1 MGDSDDEFERRRRD
15 KFRGERSDYSGGGG
29 GGGGRDRR
37 DDGRRSGRDE
47 WGDRSRDGWGGRE
60 RGSSRREY
68 GREYGG
74 GRTRDRYSP
83 SRHDLSPPVKRVRQ
97 DWDDRR
103 YGGYEGGGGTAPP
116 SYGAY
121 PSSYSQE
128 YTHPPG
134 HGAAAGRLDELGP
147 TQPPM
152 MTFKAFMEQCD
163 DTITEEEALRKYSDY
178 KLEFKRQQLNEF
190 FINHKEEEWFKAKYH
205 PEECV
210 KRKEEQLANLKR
222 RMSTFSELY
231 HAGRLETISVDADQS
246 DQLLKLL
253 DSVVIKL
260 EGGTDLDLQVLDQV
274 VEEEPPKPPQATPG
288 TLDAGGDGEGTGGG
302 QEEEGKLFVLGE
314 DSDEGGDNEATGE
327 GEKDPDAP
335 LKMDMSEEQ
344 KELQK
349 KAKEYLK
356 QKGSDGAG
364 GGEEGVTT
372 GEEHKRKRS
381 DFSSSSSSSSSSSDS
396 GDEGLEGDFSE
407 PPPPGMEG
415 GGLDGEKKEEEEEEK
430 KEEEEEGEE
439 GEEQEEGKKENGIED
454 AAKENGEPMEEDG
467 AAKEETEEGKE
478 DKEKEKEKED
488 GGGGGGGEKEGE
500 GEEEDVEMKPRAL
513 HKTASIFL
521 RNLAPTITKQE
532 VEAMCRRYNGFLRAA
547 IADPQPERRWFRRGW
562 VTFKRHVN
570 IKDICWNLNNIRLR
584 DCELGAIVN
593 RDLSRRIR
601 TVNGITSHRS
611 VVRADIKL
619 SAKIIQNLD
628 SRWGLWAEEAA
639 AILENP
645 LLSLTSSSNP
655 VLRNITDYLIE
666 EASAEEEELLGGNSG
681 GGGGGSEEKGE
692 GEAIERE
699 PSLIKVLDRLLLYLR
714 IVHSVDYYNHSEYP
728 NEDEMPNRCG
738 IMHARGIPPSSK
750 VTPQEV
756 QDYCRAFENKIGSF
770 LQPLTRLTDDEAKK
784 LGLKEA
790 EEEVEKF
797 VQSNT
802 QEVAKD
808 KWQCPL
814 CGKKFKGA
822 EYVHKHIL
830 MKHAEKVKEVKKE
843 VDYFNNYLRDPKR
856 PQLPEYPGNKHGGR
870 KEDRPDPY
878 VATYPQHVPDN
889 RYAGYGGGYGRQYPA
904 HSYGGYSGT
913 YPKDYYG
920 RGDPY
925 TREPYPRPR
934 VTYRSRVGYRDLDAP
949 KEDY

>member
-1 MGDSDDEFERRRRD
+1 MGDSDDEYERRRRD
-15 KFRGERSDYSGGGG
+15 KFRGERDYTSSST
-29 GGGGRDRR
+29 RDRR
-37 DDGRRSGRDE
+37 DDSRRGRDD
-47 WGDRSRDGWGGRE
+47 WSDRSRDNWGSRE
-60 RGSSRREY
+60 RGSSRRDYNREY
-68 GREYGG
+68 GRS
-74 GRTRDRYSP
+74 RDRYSP
-83 SRHDLSPPVKRVRQ
+83 SRHDMSPPVKRMRQ

-103 YGGYEGGGGTAPP
+103 YTPYDNAAASGGNYGT
-116 SYGAY
+116 YGGAY
-121 PSSYSQE
+121 GQDYG
-128 YTHPPG
+128 HPAA
-134 HGAAAGRLDELGP
+134 HGGAAGRLDDLGP

-152 MTFKAFMEQCD
+152 MSFKSFMEQCD
-163 DTITEEEALRKYSDY
+163 DSISEEEALRKYSDY

-190 FINHKEEEWFKAKYH
+190 FVNHKEEEWFKAKYH

-210 KRKEEQLANLKR
+210 KRREEQLSNLKWR
-222 RMSTFSELY
+222 VSTFVELY
-231 HAGRLETISVDADQS
+231 SAGRMENITVDADQS
-246 DQLLKLL
+246 EELLKLL

-274 VEEEPPKPPQATPG
+274 PEEDVKPQIAEEEKKP
-288 TLDAGGDGEGTGGG
+288 
-302 QEEEGKLFVLGE
+302 FILGE
-314 DSDEGGDNEATGE
+314 DSDEGE
-327 GEKDPDAP
+327 EKEVTEEKNPEEP

-344 KELQK
+344 MELQK

-356 QKGSDGAG
+356 QKGSDG
-364 GGEEGVTT
+364 EKETR
-372 GEEHKRKRS
+372 KRKHS
-381 DFSSSSSSSSSSSDS
+381 DSSSSSSSDS
-396 GDEGLEGDFSE
+396 EDERMEEESKE
-407 PPPPGMEG
+407 PPPPGME
-415 GGLDGEKKEEEEEEK
+415 KEETETNSTKEKEDEEK
-430 KEEEEEGEE
+430 ETVSAEENENETEPKE
-439 GEEQEEGKKENGIED
+439 D
-454 AAKENGEPMEEDG
+454 TPAKENGLEPPGEEVTKIDDD
-467 AAKEETEEGKE
+467 KESETNKGENTEENNKE
-478 DKEKEKEKED
+478 QEKN
-488 GGGGGGGEKEGE
+488 
-500 GEEEDVEMKPRAL
+500 GEEESKEDDEEPKPRAL

-619 SAKIIQNLD
+619 AAKIIQNLD
-628 SRWGLWAEEAA
+628 SRWCLWLEGE
-639 AILENP
+639 ITEENP
-645 LLSLTSSSNP
+645 QLLSLTSSLNP

-666 EASAEEEELLGGNSG
+666 EASAEEEELLGANDASAGN
-681 GGGGGSEEKGE
+681 SEEKAE
-692 GEAIERE
+692 GEAIERD

-756 QDYCRAFENKIGSF
+756 NDYIRAFENKIGSF
-770 LQPLTRLTDDEAKK
+770 LQPLTKLSDDEAKK

-830 MKHAEKVKEVKKE
+830 IKHAEKVKEVKKE

-856 PQLPEYPGNKHGGR
+856 PQLPEYPGNKHGGSR
-870 KEDRPDPY
+870 KDDRPDPY
-878 VATYPQHVPDN
+878 VATYPQAAP
-889 RYAGYGGGYGRQYPA
+889 GYGGYGAAYGRQYPA
-904 HSYGGYSGT
+904 PHGYAYGSN

-920 RGDPY
+920 GRTDPY
-925 TREPYPRPR
+925 SREPYQRPR
-934 VTYRSRVGYRDLDAP
+934 VTYRSRSGDPREVIGYHDLDAP
-949 KEDY
+949 DDTDLF

>member
-1 MGDSDDEFERRRRD
+1 MADSDDEYERRRRD
-15 KFRGERSDYSGGGG
+15 KFRGERSEYTSSSST
-29 GGGGRDRR
+29 RDRR
-37 DDGRRSGRDE
+37 DDSRRGRDDWADRGRDS
-47 WGDRSRDGWGGRE
+47 WGSRE

-68 GREYGG
+68 GRDYG
-74 GRTRDRYSP
+74 RSRDRYSP
-83 SRHDLSPPVKRVRQ
+83 GRHDMSPPIKRMRQ

-103 YGGYEGGGGTAPP
+103 YPYESSGGGAGAN
-116 SYGAY
+116 YGAY
-121 PSSYSQE
+121 GGSYGQDYGHPS
-128 YTHPPG
+128 G
-134 HGAAAGRLDELGP
+134 HAGGGGRLDELGP

-163 DTITEEEALRKYSDY
+163 DSISEEEALRKYSDY

-210 KRKEEQLANLKR
+210 KRRDEQLSNLKR
-222 RMSTFSELY
+222 RVSVFCELFEMN
-231 HAGRLETISVDADQS
+231 RMENISVDADQS

-260 EGGTDLDLQVLDQV
+260 EGGTDLDLQVLDQAPEEDV
-274 VEEEPPKPPQATPG
+274 KSQPIEEEKKP
-288 TLDAGGDGEGTGGG
+288 
-302 QEEEGKLFVLGE
+302 FILGE
-314 DSDEGGDNEATGE
+314 DSDEGE
-327 GEKDPDAP
+327 EKEKSEEKNPDEP

-344 KELQK
+344 MELQK

-356 QKGSDGAG
+356 QKVNE
-364 GGEEGVTT
+364 GEKETR
-372 GEEHKRKRS
+372 KRKHS
-381 DFSSSSSSSSSSSDS
+381 GSSSS
-396 GDEGLEGDFSE
+396 
-407 PPPPGMEG
+407 
-415 GGLDGEKKEEEEEEK
+415 
-430 KEEEEEGEE
+430 
-439 GEEQEEGKKENGIED
+439 
-454 AAKENGEPMEEDG
+454 
-467 AAKEETEEGKE
+467 T
-478 DKEKEKEKED
+478 
-488 GGGGGGGEKEGE
+488 
-500 GEEEDVEMKPRAL
+500 
-513 HKTASIFL
+513 SIFL

-562 VTFKRHVN
+562 VTFKRDVN

-611 VVRADIKL
+611 VVRSDIKL

-628 SRWGLWAEEAA
+628 SRWGLWIEST
-639 AILENP
+639 ENLDNA

-666 EASAEEEELLGGNSG
+666 EASAEEEELLGANDASANN
-681 GGGGGSEEKGE
+681 SEEKAE
-692 GEAIERE
+692 GEAIERD

-770 LQPLTRLTDDEAKK
+770 LQPLTKLSDDEAKK

-830 MKHAEKVKEVKKE
+830 IKHAEKVKEVKKE

-870 KEDRPDPY
+870 KDDRPDPY
-878 VATYPQHVPDN
+878 VAAYPQQAP
-889 RYAGYGGGYGRQYPA
+889 GYGAYGGAYGRQYPA
-904 HSYGGYSGT
+904 APGYGYGSS
-913 YPKDYYG
+913 YPKDYYAG
-920 RGDPY
+920 RGDHY
-925 TREPYPRPR
+925 AREPYARPR

>member
-1 MGDSDDEFERRRRD
+1 MADSDDEYERRRRD
-15 KFRGERSDYSGGGG
+15 KFRGERSEYTSSSST
-29 GGGGRDRR
+29 RDRR
-37 DDGRRSGRDE
+37 DDSRRGAREDWADRGRD
-47 WGDRSRDGWGGRE
+47 SWGGRD

-68 GREYGG
+68 SREYG
-74 GRTRDRYSP
+74 RSRDRYSP
-83 SRHDLSPPVKRVRQ
+83 NRHDMSPPVKRMRQ
-97 DWDDRR
+97 DWEDRR
-103 YGGYEGGGGTAPP
+103 YPYESGASGAAG
-116 SYGAY
+116 YGAY
-121 PSSYSQE
+121 GGAYGQE
-128 YTHPPG
+128 YGHPAG
-134 HGAAAGRLDELGP
+134 HAGGAGRLDELGP

-152 MTFKAFMEQCD
+152 MTFKSFMEQCD
-163 DTITEEEALRKYSDY
+163 DSITEEEALRKYSEY

-190 FINHKEEEWFKAKYH
+190 FVNHKEEEWFKAKYH

-210 KRKEEQLANLKR
+210 KRKDEQLANLKR
-222 RMSTFSELY
+222 RVSVFTEL
-231 HAGRLETISVDADQS
+231 LEANRMENISVDADQS

-274 VEEEPPKPPQATPG
+274 PEEDVKPQITEEEKKP
-288 TLDAGGDGEGTGGG
+288 
-302 QEEEGKLFVLGE
+302 FILGE
-314 DSDEGGDNEATGE
+314 DSDDGADKDKPEA
-327 GEKDPDAP
+327 KNPDEP
-335 LKMDMSEEQ
+335 MKMDMSEEQ
-344 KELQK
+344 MELQK

-356 QKGSDGAG
+356 QKSTDG
-364 GGEEGVTT
+364 EKETR
-372 GEEHKRKRS
+372 KRKHS
-381 DFSSSSSSSSSSSDS
+381 GSSSSSSSSDS
-396 GDEGLEGDFSE
+396 EDEPMEDEPKE
-407 PPPPGMEG
+407 PPPPGMEKEG
-415 GGLDGEKKEEEEEEK
+415 SVDGLKPREEEEGEEAEKKEEEK
-430 KEEEEEGEE
+430 KEEET
-439 GEEQEEGKKENGIED
+439 
-454 AAKENGEPMEEDG
+454 AKENGLQPPGEENGEEKEDG
-467 AAKEETEEGKE
+467 EDGEESESKVSDKEN
-478 DKEKEKEKED
+478 KEKEKKDEEENNNNKE
-488 GGGGGGGEKEGE
+488 
-500 GEEEDVEMKPRAL
+500 EEEDLRPRAL

-601 TVNGITSHRS
+601 TVNGITSHRA

-628 SRWGLWAEEAA
+628 SRWSLWIDCNDNED
-639 AILENP
+639 NP
-645 LLSLTSSSNP
+645 QLLSLTSSSNP

-666 EASAEEEELLGGNSG
+666 EASAEEEELLGANSAVTNTT
-681 GGGGGSEEKGE
+681 EEKAE

-699 PSLIKVLDRLLLYLR
+699 PSLISVLDRLLLYLR

-770 LQPLTRLTDDEAKK
+770 LQPLTKLSEDESKK

-830 MKHAEKVKEVKKE
+830 IKHAEKVKEVKKE

-870 KEDRPDPY
+870 KDDRPDPY
-878 VATYPQHVPDN
+878 VAAYPQHVPDS
-889 RYAGYGGGYGRQYPA
+889 RYGAYAGGYGRQYPA
-904 HSYGGYSGT
+904 THGYGYGSA
-913 YPKDYYG
+913 YPKDYYAG
-920 RGDPY
+920 RSEPY
-925 TREPYPRPR
+925 VREPYQRPR

>member
-1 MGDSDDEFERRRRD
+1 MADSDDEYERRRRD
-15 KFRGERSDYSGGGG
+15 KFRGERSEYTSSSST
-29 GGGGRDRR
+29 RDRR
-37 DDGRRSGRDE
+37 DDSRRGRDDWADRGRDS
-47 WGDRSRDGWGGRE
+47 WGSRE

-68 GREYGG
+68 GRDYG
-74 GRTRDRYSP
+74 RSRDRYSP
-83 SRHDLSPPVKRVRQ
+83 GRHDMSPPIKRMRQ

-103 YGGYEGGGGTAPP
+103 YPYESSGGGAGAN
-116 SYGAY
+116 YGAY
-121 PSSYSQE
+121 GGSYGQDYGHPS
-128 YTHPPG
+128 G
-134 HGAAAGRLDELGP
+134 HAGGGGRLDELGP

-163 DTITEEEALRKYSDY
+163 DSISEEEALRKYSDY

-210 KRKEEQLANLKR
+210 KRRDEQLSNLKR
-222 RMSTFSELY
+222 RVSVFCELFEMN
-231 HAGRLETISVDADQS
+231 RMENISVDADQS

-260 EGGTDLDLQVLDQV
+260 EGGTDLDLQVLDQAPEEDV
-274 VEEEPPKPPQATPG
+274 KSQPIEEEKKP
-288 TLDAGGDGEGTGGG
+288 
-302 QEEEGKLFVLGE
+302 FILGE
-314 DSDEGGDNEATGE
+314 DSDEGE
-327 GEKDPDAP
+327 EKEKSEEKNPDEP

-344 KELQK
+344 MELQK

-356 QKGSDGAG
+356 QKVNE
-364 GGEEGVTT
+364 GEKETR
-372 GEEHKRKRS
+372 KRKHS
-381 DFSSSSSSSSSSSDS
+381 GSSSSSSSSDS
-396 GDEGLEGDFSE
+396 DDEPMEEDLKE
-407 PPPPGMEG
+407 PPPPGME
-415 GGLDGEKKEEEEEEK
+415 KEEEENVIEEKPEEDEEKSKEEEK
-430 KEEEEEGEE
+430 KENGLQPPGEEENKEDLDEETASRNGEKEEDKDKESKKDEEEEGKE
-439 GEEQEEGKKENGIED
+439 EEQ
-454 AAKENGEPMEEDG
+454 
-467 AAKEETEEGKE
+467 
-478 DKEKEKEKED
+478 
-488 GGGGGGGEKEGE
+488 
-500 GEEEDVEMKPRAL
+500 KPRAL

-562 VTFKRHVN
+562 VTFKRDVN

-611 VVRADIKL
+611 VVRSDIKL

-628 SRWGLWAEEAA
+628 SRWGLWIESM
-639 AILENP
+639 ENLDNA

-666 EASAEEEELLGGNSG
+666 EASAEEEELLGANDASANN
-681 GGGGGSEEKGE
+681 SEEKAE
-692 GEAIERE
+692 GEAIERD

-770 LQPLTRLTDDEAKK
+770 LQPLTKLSDDEAKK

-830 MKHAEKVKEVKKE
+830 IKHAEKVKEVKKE

-870 KEDRPDPY
+870 KDDRPDPY
-878 VATYPQHVPDN
+878 VAAYPQQAP
-889 RYAGYGGGYGRQYPA
+889 GYGAYGGAYGRQYPA
-904 HSYGGYSGT
+904 APGYGYGSS
-913 YPKDYYG
+913 YPKDYYAG
-920 RGDPY
+920 RGDHY
-925 TREPYPRPR
+925 AREPYARPR
-934 VTYRSRVGYRDLDAP
+934 VTYRSRSGDPREVIGYHDLDAP
-949 KEDY
+949 DDTDLF

>member
-1 MGDSDDEFERRRRD
+1 MGDSDDEYERRRRD
-15 KFRGERSDYSGGGG
+15 KFRGERSEYTSSSST
-29 GGGGRDRR
+29 RDRR
-37 DDGRRSGRDE
+37 EDSRRSAREE
-47 WGDRSRDGWGGRE
+47 WSDRSRDNWGGRE

-68 GREYGG
+68 SRDYGRS
-74 GRTRDRYSP
+74 RDRYSP
-83 SRHDLSPPVKRVRQ
+83 SRHDMSPPVKRVRP

-103 YGGYEGGGGTAPP
+103 YPYDNSGGTAA
-116 SYGAY
+116 SYGSYGGAY
-121 PSSYSQE
+121 GQDYG
-128 YTHPPG
+128 HPAG
-134 HGAAAGRLDELGP
+134 HAGGAGRLDELGP

-163 DTITEEEALRKYSDY
+163 DSITEEEALRKYSEY

-190 FINHKEEEWFKAKYH
+190 FVNHKEEEWFKAKYH

-210 KRKEEQLANLKR
+210 KRREEQLANLKR
-222 RMSTFSELY
+222 RVSVFTELY
-231 HAGRLETISVDADQS
+231 EANRMENISVDADQS

-274 VEEEPPKPPQATPG
+274 PEEDVKPQINEEEKKP
-288 TLDAGGDGEGTGGG
+288 
-302 QEEEGKLFVLGE
+302 FILGE
-314 DSDEGGDNEATGE
+314 DSDDGE
-327 GEKDPDAP
+327 DKEKSEEKNPDEP

-344 KELQK
+344 MELQK
-349 KAKEYLK
+349 KAKEYLR
-356 QKGSDGAG
+356 QKGTDGEKA
-364 GGEEGVTT
+364 ETR
-372 GEEHKRKRS
+372 KRKHS
-381 DFSSSSSSSSSSSDS
+381 GSSSSSSSSESE
-396 GDEGLEGDFSE
+396 DEPMDDDLKE
-407 PPPPGMEG
+407 PPPPGMENEG
-415 GGLDGEKKEEEEEEK
+415 SVDGLKIREEEEEK
-430 KEEEEEGEE
+430 KEEE
-439 GEEQEEGKKENGIED
+439 KKENGIEPPGE
-454 AAKENGEPMEEDG
+454 ENGEKEEREDG
-467 AAKEETEEGKE
+467 EESESKTSDKET
-478 DKEKEKEKED
+478 KEKEK
-488 GGGGGGGEKEGE
+488 
-500 GEEEDVEMKPRAL
+500 GEEEEGKDEEEEPRPRAL

-628 SRWGLWAEEAA
+628 SRWGLWTDGTD
-639 AILENP
+639 IQENP
-645 LLSLTSSSNP
+645 VCGDKDGRFLSLLSLTSSSNP

-666 EASAEEEELLGGNSG
+666 EASAEEEELLGANNAANNN
-681 GGGGGSEEKGE
+681 SEEKAE
-692 GEAIERE
+692 GEAIERD
-699 PSLIKVLDRLLLYLR
+699 PSLIAVLDRLLLYLR

-770 LQPLTRLTDDEAKK
+770 LQPLTKLSDEEAKK

-830 MKHAEKVKEVKKE
+830 IKHAEKVKEVKKE

-870 KEDRPDPY
+870 KDDRPDPY
-878 VATYPQHVPDN
+878 VATYPQHIPDN
-889 RYAGYGGGYGRQYPA
+889 RYGAYAGGYGRQYPPA
-904 HSYGGYSGT
+904 HGYGYPSS

-920 RGDPY
+920 GRGDPY
-925 TREPYPRPR
+925 AREPYQRPR

>member
-15 KFRGERSDYSGGGG
+15 KFRGERSDYSGGG
-29 GGGGRDRR
+29 RDRR
-37 DDGRRSGRDE
+37 EDGRRSGRDD

-68 GREYGG
+68 GRDYGG

-103 YGGYEGGGGTAPP
+103 YGAYEGGGAAPP

-121 PSSYSQE
+121 AATYGQD
-128 YTHPPG
+128 YAHPTG

-152 MTFKAFMEQCD
+152 MNFKAFMEQCD
-163 DTITEEEALRKYSDY
+163 DSITEEEALRKYSDY

-246 DQLLKLL
+246 DLLLKLL

-274 VEEEPPKPPQATPG
+274 VEEEPPKPPQPPPG
-288 TLDAGGDGEGTGGG
+288 ALDGGGEAGEGGTSGD
-302 QEEEGKLFVLGE
+302 QEQKLFVLGE
-314 DSDEGGDNEATGE
+314 DSDEGGDNEGGG
-327 GEKDPDAP
+327 GEKDPDSP
-335 LKMDMSEEQ
+335 LKMDMSNEQ

-356 QKGSDGAG
+356 QKGSDAAG
-364 GGEEGVTT
+364 GVEDGGGG

-396 GDEGLEGDFSE
+396 GEEGMEGDFSE

-415 GGLDGEKKEEEEEEK
+415 GGLDGEKKEEEEGEEK
-430 KEEEEEGEE
+430 KEEEEE
-439 GEEQEEGKKENGIED
+439 EEQEENKKENGIED

-467 AAKEETEEGKE
+467 GNKEGSE
-478 DKEKEKEKED
+478 
-488 GGGGGGGEKEGE
+488 GGGGGGGEEEEKDKEEGGVKEGE
-500 GEEEDVEMKPRAL
+500 EDEDVELRPRAL

-619 SAKIIQNLD
+619 AAKIIQNLD
-628 SRWGLWAEEAA
+628 SRWGLWAEEPPAV
-639 AILENP
+639 LENP

-666 EASAEEEELLGGNSG
+666 EASAEEEELLGANS
-681 GGGGGSEEKGE
+681 GGGGGSEEKCE
-692 GEAIERE
+692 GEAIERD

-714 IVHSVDYYNHSEYP
+714 IIHSVDYYNHSEYP

-750 VTPQEV
+750 VTSQEV

-830 MKHAEKVKEVKKE
+830 VKHAEKVKEVKKE

-889 RYAGYGGGYGRQYPA
+889 SRYTGYGGSYGRQYPA
-904 HSYGGYSGT
+904 HTYGSYSGT

-920 RGDPY
+920 ARGDPY
-925 TREPYPRPR
+925 ARESYPRPR

>member
-1 MGDSDDEFERRRRD
+1 MKGKNQESEAGEAAGGRSGGHTGCLPHHYQAVSLTWLLHTVSVENMADSDDEYERRRRD
-15 KFRGERSDYSGGGG
+15 KFRGERSEYTSSSST
-29 GGGGRDRR
+29 RDRR
-37 DDGRRSGRDE
+37 DDSRRGAREDWADRGRDN
-47 WGDRSRDGWGGRE
+47 WGGRE

-68 GREYGG
+68 SREYGG
-74 GRTRDRYSP
+74 RSRDRYSP
-83 SRHDLSPPVKRVRQ
+83 SRHDMSPPVKRMRQ

-103 YGGYEGGGGTAPP
+103 YPYESTAGANAG
-116 SYGAY
+116 YGAY
-121 PSSYSQE
+121 GGTYGQDYS
-128 YTHPPG
+128 HPAG
-134 HGAAAGRLDELGP
+134 HVGGAGRLDELGP

-163 DTITEEEALRKYSDY
+163 DSITEEEALRKYSEY

-190 FINHKEEEWFKAKYH
+190 FVNHKEEEWFKAKYH

-222 RMSTFSELY
+222 RVSVFTEL
-231 HAGRLETISVDADQS
+231 HEANRMDNISVDADQS

-260 EGGTDLDLQVLDQV
+260 EGGTDLDLQVLDQLPEEDV
-274 VEEEPPKPPQATPG
+274 KPQINEEEKKP
-288 TLDAGGDGEGTGGG
+288 
-302 QEEEGKLFVLGE
+302 FILGE
-314 DSDEGGDNEATGE
+314 DSDEGEDK
-327 GEKDPDAP
+327 EKSEEKNLDEP

-344 KELQK
+344 MELQK

-356 QKGSDGAG
+356 QKGTDG
-364 GGEEGVTT
+364 EKETR
-372 GEEHKRKRS
+372 KRKHS
-381 DFSSSSSSSSSSSDS
+381 GSSSSSSSSESE
-396 GDEGLEGDFSE
+396 DEPMDDELKE
-407 PPPPGMEG
+407 PPPPGMEKEG
-415 GGLDGEKKEEEEEEK
+415 SIDDSKVREEGEEDEGKKEEEKKENGLQPPGEENGQEIEEGEDGEESESKVSDKENKDKEKKEEEES
-430 KEEEEEGEE
+430 KEEEE
-439 GEEQEEGKKENGIED
+439 D
-454 AAKENGEPMEEDG
+454 PR
-467 AAKEETEEGKE
+467 
-478 DKEKEKEKED
+478 
-488 GGGGGGGEKEGE
+488 
-500 GEEEDVEMKPRAL
+500 PRAL

-628 SRWGLWAEEAA
+628 SRWGLWADFCDTQG
-639 AILENP
+639 NP
-645 LLSLTSSSNP
+645 
-655 VLRNITDYLIE
+655 
-666 EASAEEEELLGGNSG
+666 
-681 GGGGGSEEKGE
+681 
-692 GEAIERE
+692 
-699 PSLIKVLDRLLLYLR
+699 VLDRLLLYLR

-770 LQPLTRLTDDEAKK
+770 LQPLTKLSDDESKK
-784 LGLKEA
+784 L
-790 EEEVEKF
+790 
-797 VQSNT
+797 
-802 QEVAKD
+802 VAKD

-830 MKHAEKVKEVKKE
+830 IKHAEKVKEVKKE

-870 KEDRPDPY
+870 KDDRPDPY
-878 VATYPQHVPDN
+878 VAAYPQHIPDN
-889 RYAGYGGGYGRQYPA
+889 
-904 HSYGGYSGT
+904 
-913 YPKDYYG
+913 
-920 RGDPY
+920 
-925 TREPYPRPR
+925 
-934 VTYRSRVGYRDLDAP
+934 
-949 KEDY
+949 

>member
-1 MGDSDDEFERRRRD
+1 M
-15 KFRGERSDYSGGGG
+15 
-29 GGGGRDRR
+29 
-37 DDGRRSGRDE
+37 
-47 WGDRSRDGWGGRE
+47 
-60 RGSSRREY
+60 
-68 GREYGG
+68 
-74 GRTRDRYSP
+74 
-83 SRHDLSPPVKRVRQ
+83 RQ
-97 DWDDRR
+97 DWEDRR
-103 YGGYEGGGGTAPP
+103 YTPYDNAGSGGN
-116 SYGAY
+116 YGAY
-121 PSSYSQE
+121 GGAYSQD
-128 YTHPPG
+128 YGHPAA
-134 HGAAAGRLDELGP
+134 HGGAAGRLDDLGP

-163 DTITEEEALRKYSDY
+163 DSISEEEALRKYSDY

-190 FINHKEEEWFKAKYH
+190 FVNHKEEEWFKAKYH

-210 KRKEEQLANLKR
+210 KRREEQLSNLKWR
-222 RMSTFSELY
+222 VSTFVELY
-231 HAGRLETISVDADQS
+231 DASRMENITVDADQS

-260 EGGTDLDLQVLDQV
+260 EGGSDLDLQVLDQLPEEDV
-274 VEEEPPKPPQATPG
+274 KPQITEEEKKP
-288 TLDAGGDGEGTGGG
+288 
-302 QEEEGKLFVLGE
+302 FILGE
-314 DSDEGGDNEATGE
+314 DSDEGEDK
-327 GEKDPDAP
+327 EKDEDNKNPEEP

-344 KELQK
+344 MELQK

-356 QKGSDGAG
+356 QKGSDG
-364 GGEEGVTT
+364 EKETR
-372 GEEHKRKRS
+372 KRKRS
-381 DFSSSSSSSSSSSDS
+381 GSSSSSSSSDS
-396 GDEGLEGDFSE
+396 EDEQMEEDGKE
-407 PPPPGMEG
+407 PPPPGME
-415 GGLDGEKKEEEEEEK
+415 KEEEPELNSK
-430 KEEEEEGEE
+430 DKDRVGEEEEEGEE
-439 GEEQEEGKKENGIED
+439 EEKSEKDKPEEEEGEEPTKVKENGLEPPGEE
-454 AAKENGEPMEEDG
+454 ENGTKNGEE
-467 AAKEETEEGKE
+467 KEEEPKKNDESSGDPKEQEKNGGGEEEEGKE
-478 DKEKEKEKED
+478 ED
-488 GGGGGGGEKEGE
+488 D
-500 GEEEDVEMKPRAL
+500 EDPKPRAL

-619 SAKIIQNLD
+619 AAKIIQNLD
-628 SRWGLWAEEAA
+628 SRWSLWMEGESS
-639 AILENP
+639 EDNP
-645 LLSLTSSSNP
+645 LLSLTSSLNP

-666 EASAEEEELLGGNSG
+666 EASAEEEELLGANDVSANN
-681 GGGGGSEEKGE
+681 SEEKAE
-692 GEAIERE
+692 GEAIERD

-756 QDYCRAFENKIGSF
+756 TDYIRAFENKIGSF
-770 LQPLTRLTDDEAKK
+770 LQPLTKLNDDESKK

-822 EYVHKHIL
+822 EFVHKHIL
-830 MKHAEKVKEVKKE
+830 IKHAEKVKEVKKE
-843 VDYFNNYLRDPKR
+843 VDYFNNYLKDPKR
-856 PQLPEYPGNKHGGR
+856 PQLPEYPGNKHGAGR
-870 KEDRPDPY
+870 KDDRPDPY
-878 VATYPQHVPDN
+878 VATYPQ
-889 RYAGYGGGYGRQYPA
+889 AATGYGGYGGAYGRQYAAPHA
-904 HSYGGYSGT
+904 YGYGSN

-920 RGDPY
+920 GRGDPY
-925 TREPYPRPR
+925 AREPYQRPR

>member
-1 MGDSDDEFERRRRD
+1 MGDSDDDYERRRRD
-15 KFRGERSDYSGGGG
+15 KFRGERSDYMSSSA
-29 GGGGRDRR
+29 RERR
-37 DDGRRSGRDE
+37 DDSRRGREDWSERNRDN
-47 WGDRSRDGWGGRE
+47 WGSRE

-68 GREYGG
+68 SRDYGRS
-74 GRTRDRYSP
+74 RDRYSP
-83 SRHDLSPPVKRVRQ
+83 SRHDMSPPVKRMRQ

-103 YGGYEGGGGTAPP
+103 YSTYDNAAGGN
-116 SYGAY
+116 YGAY
-121 PSSYSQE
+121 GGAYGQD
-128 YTHPPG
+128 YGHPAP
-134 HGAAAGRLDELGP
+134 HGGTAGRLDDLGP

-152 MTFKAFMEQCD
+152 MSFKAFMEQCD
-163 DTITEEEALRKYSDY
+163 DTISEEEALRKYSDY

-190 FINHKEEEWFKAKYH
+190 FVNHKEEEWFKAKYH

-210 KRKEEQLANLKR
+210 KRREEQLSNLKWR
-222 RMSTFSELY
+222 VDVFVELY
-231 HAGRLETISVDADQS
+231 DAKRMENTVDADQS

-274 VEEEPPKPPQATPG
+274 PEEDVKPQITEEEKKP
-288 TLDAGGDGEGTGGG
+288 
-302 QEEEGKLFVLGE
+302 FILGE
-314 DSDEGGDNEATGE
+314 DSSDEGED
-327 GEKDPDAP
+327 KDKTDEDKNPEEP

-344 KELQK
+344 MELQK

-356 QKGSDGAG
+356 QKGSDG
-364 GGEEGVTT
+364 EKETR
-372 GEEHKRKRS
+372 KRKRS
-381 DFSSSSSSSSSSSDS
+381 GSSSSSSSSDS
-396 GDEGLEGDFSE
+396 DDERMEEDSKE
-407 PPPPGMEG
+407 PPPPGMEAEELESKTTEKNAEKQSEETENDTQEEDDG
-415 GGLDGEKKEEEEEEK
+415 DSQPKENGLTPPGEERTTSGADESEKKGKLEIVYACLCKDVRGVFEKGESGEDPKESDKIEGDDEGKEEEE
-430 KEEEEEGEE
+430 
-439 GEEQEEGKKENGIED
+439 D
-454 AAKENGEPMEEDG
+454 P
-467 AAKEETEEGKE
+467 
-478 DKEKEKEKED
+478 
-488 GGGGGGGEKEGE
+488 
-500 GEEEDVEMKPRAL
+500 KPRAL

-619 SAKIIQNLD
+619 AAKIIQNLD
-628 SRWGLWAEEAA
+628 SRWSLWIEGE
-639 AILENP
+639 ISEENP
-645 LLSLTSSSNP
+645 QLLSLTSSLNP

-666 EASAEEEELLGGNSG
+666 EASAEEEELLGANDVSANN
-681 GGGGGSEEKGE
+681 SEEKAE
-692 GEAIERE
+692 GEAIERD
-699 PSLIKVLDRLLLYLR
+699 PGLIRVLDRLLLYLR

-756 QDYCRAFENKIGSF
+756 TDYIRAFENKIGSF
-770 LQPLTRLTDDEAKK
+770 LQPLTKLSDDEAKK

-830 MKHAEKVKEVKKE
+830 IKHAEKVKEVKKE
-843 VDYFNNYLRDPKR
+843 VEYFNNYLRDPKR
-856 PQLPEYPGNKHGGR
+856 PQLPEYPGNKHGGGR
-870 KEDRPDPY
+870 KDDRPDPY
-878 VATYPQHVPDN
+878 VAAYPQTAP
-889 RYAGYGGGYGRQYPA
+889 GYGGYSGGAYGRQYPTPQG
-904 HSYGGYSGT
+904 YGYGSN

-920 RGDPY
+920 GRVDPY
-925 TREPYPRPR
+925 AREPYQRPR
-934 VTYRSRVGYRDLDAP
+934 VTYRSRSGDPREVIGYHDLDAP
-949 KEDY
+949 DDIDLF